1 MPDLSRSGFSHLAF
15 TTSQWSEKCFSTH
28 HRGCDAY
35 GAAGIWFGYF
45 ERVPGICKAMPAIC
59 QLCKAQRQLSAFFSL
74 FQPHSVCAATC
85 CDMLRHA
92 ATSPQDRKPTSSTF
106 VDGCGFTIWCRCT
119 GCFQHQRRRRR
130 DSRTKRLVGSQHRK
144 DSQIC
149 QISQERVKQ
158 QPEDLIQ
165 PILLLFFP
173 HSPSLATYVQ

>member
-1 MPDLSRSGFSHLAF
+1 MDGCLTCQGQASATSHSQLLSDLRSVSRHITEVVMPMVLLAF
-15 TTSQWSEKCFSTH
+15 
-28 HRGCDAY
+28 GL
-35 GAAGIWFGYF
+35 GILNVCLGFANY
-45 ERVPGICKAMPAIC
+45 ASYMPAM
-59 QLCKAQRQLSAFFSL
+59 QSSETTFSL
-74 FQPHSVCAATC
+74 FQPFSASFRLR

-149 QISQERVKQ
+149 QISQEQVKQ